1 VKRGEYDFLQKCLAQ
16 AVFDVFEMMVGIAT
30 CPVHIN
36 SDHSEL
42 RQGDITG
49 VMLIEGG
56 SGKKAMLYLTLNQKN
71 AGMIMSY
78 MTGNDPLELT
88 EEELHDGVAELVNMI
103 AGRAKALLAGTSDH
117 YAITPPFTIVGLQH
131 YIVYKKEVS
140 KFIMKF
146 TAGDAELYLGLTYL

>member
-1 VKRGEYDFLQKCLAQ
+1 VKISEYDFLQKCLAQ

-30 CPVHIN
+30 CQDDTDGDN
-36 SDHSEL
+36 SQL
-42 RQGDITG
+42 RRGDITG
-49 VMLIEGG
+49 VMMIEGER
-56 SGKKAMLYLTLNQKN
+56 KAMLYLTLSQKN
-71 AGMIMSY
+71 AEMIVSF
-78 MTGNDPLELT
+78 MTGNDPHELA

-117 YAITPPFTIVGLQH
+117 YMITPPFTIVGSQH

-146 TAGDAELYLGLTYL
+146 TAGDAELYLGITYL

>member
-1 VKRGEYDFLQKCLAQ
+1 VKLSEYDFLQKCLAQ

-30 CPVHIN
+30 CQVQTN
-36 SDHSEL
+36 SDHSKL
-42 RQGDITG
+42 QRGDITG
-49 VMLIEGG
+49 VMMIEGER
-56 SGKKAMLYLTLNQKN
+56 KAMLYLTLSQKN

-78 MTGNDPLELT
+78 MTGNDPLELAD
-88 EEELHDGVAELVNMI
+88 EELYDGVAELVNMI

-117 YAITPPFTIVGLQH
+117 YTITPPFTIVGLQH

-146 TAGDAELYLGLTYL
+146 TAGDAELYLGITYL

>member
-1 VKRGEYDFLQKCLAQ
+1 MKTKEYDFLQKCLAQ

-30 CPVHIN
+30 CQVDI
-36 SDHSEL
+36 SSEHSI
-42 RQGDITG
+42 RSRGDITG
-49 VMLIEGG
+49 VMMIEGA
-56 SGKKAMLYLTLNQKN
+56 KRAMLYLTLSQQN
-71 AGMIMSY
+71 AETIMSY
-78 MTGNDPLELT
+78 MTGNDPLELE

-117 YAITPPFTIVGLQH
+117 YTITPPFTIVGSNH

-146 TAGDAELYLGLTYL
+146 TAGDAKLYLGLTYL